1 MSFQPEDALS
11 LQCQRRIEA
20 YRLHMNHWGRDFD
33 QEALAAKVVRQVERN
48 RHRLPSSPP
57 PDSQTGIPDSYIDDI
72 IRSLIE
78 EGPWVQALLARE
90 SQAWARLLALIEKR
104 MWSNLSSYRHVLM
117 SAAPIEMLVEDMTN
131 YCANVVWRSLSRF
144 PYDTRLEA
152 WVSALVAFEVSTF
165 RRSADFKRNHKV
177 RSLERSLLPG
187 PEEITLADV
196 LPDQGADHA
205 FERLD
210 AELTIAAGLKLLS
223 PDQQEVVLRQL
234 RGQTTEDIARE
245 MGRTREAIHQLR
257 HKAVTKL
264 RGFLA
269 LEQEEKDGP

>member
-1 MSFQPEDALS
+1 MSSQPEDALS

-20 YRLHMNHWGRDFD
+20 YRLHMDHRSRDFD
-33 QEALAAKVVRQVERN
+33 QRALAAKVVRQVEQN
-48 RHRLPSSPP
+48 RHRVPSSPLP
-57 PDSQTGIPDSYIDDI
+57 NPQTGIPDSYIDDI

-78 EGPWVQALLARE
+78 ERPWVQALLARE
-90 SQAWARLLALIEKR
+90 SQAWDRLLALIEKR
-104 MWSNLSSYRHVLM
+104 VWANLSSYRHVLT
-117 SAAPIEMLVEDMTN
+117 SATPIEMLVEDMTN
-131 YCANVVWRSLSRF
+131 HCANVVWCTLSRF

-177 RSLERSLLPG
+177 RSLERSLFPG
-187 PEEITLADV
+187 PEEITLADI

-245 MGRTREAIHQLR
+245 MGRTRKAIHQLR
-257 HKAVTKL
+257 HKAVIKL